1 MVVCGSKTDTTLG
14 KNDFEHILL
23 NFSPISKNRSKQK
36 HETDDQIDLLIATDC
51 ISEGQ
56 NLEILQLICRN
67 EKEVF
72 NALCDL
78 FNSETQD
85 GKDMKVYENL
95 LSRASDEVVRMFK
108 KQFTKMFKKREA
120 FRLTQ
125 SRDAVIVKKANNL
138 RDFNLVSWFV
148 IK

>member
-1 MVVCGSKTDTTLG
+1 MVVCGSKSDTNLG

-108 KQFTKMFKKREA
+108 KREA